1 MTLRDI
7 LTITED
13 RMNKN
18 EYCTEVIFP
27 YGKSGMIQKVIEI
40 EIKRTFQS
48 IYPNY
53 EIAHPE
59 DNSGLPDIYSYYYE
73 KGIEVKCTK
82 GWPTYKKGIKITDDG
97 DIKWTNGT
105 IQCSDEK
112 LPFLFIKFSII
123 DNKIQFK
130 MAFFGN
136 ISYNDWSIHSNK
148 DMRIS
153 IYKVKKLCKRII

>member
-1 MTLRDI
+1 MTLKEI
-7 LTITED
+7 LLITEE

-27 YGKSGMIQKVIEI
+27 YGKAGMIQKIIEI
-40 EIKRTFQS
+40 EIKKTFQNL
-48 IYPNY
+48 YPSA
-53 EIAHPE
+53 EIIHPE
-59 DNSGLPDIYSYYYE
+59 DNSGLPDIWSNIYN

-82 GWPTYKKGIKITDDG
+82 GWPTYRKGEKITNDG
-97 DIKWTNGT
+97 DVKWTNST
-105 IQCSDEK
+105 IQLSEEK

-123 DNKIQFK
+123 DNKIVFK

-136 ISYNDWSIHSNK
+136 ISYNDWTINAHT

-153 IYKVKKLCKRII
+153 VHKVKKLCKRII